1 MANQVN
7 QNNKNQRVNKG
18 SYTWYRKEVKDYN
31 NALWPFEF
39 VRQPGNVKCRSI
51 SALDDSFKDTPYN
64 LNDSESGYGR
74 YEFLS
79 YYLLKIKDKLP
90 KITHLAIGYSCI
102 YYLLEGETE
111 PKGMVYRTQLC
122 NIDKVANGV
131 DYTNGITKKKISM
144 LFDNYKMSKNVGVA
158 YELQNTVEYYI
169 NVRKNMK
176 TLGSEKPMIDIFTNP
191 DITLPSLKYFVFL
204 ENTDANAYDY
214 RNYVLAKLGF
224 DSQKLQSIQTELNSF
239 IEFVR
244 YLNDGGKYKKLKRV
258 FSMPDN
264 LLFTM
269 NTSTVDLKMVKELF
283 KSISNPSYKE
293 YLQYSAPLTEE
304 ETETIDR
311 NIKELSNLKDNP
323 QVSEKKN
330 AFEHEYNQIYN
341 LLKKMAVVLSEN
353 DYCYQ
358 SASNVEKDVWAKYLS
373 SSSGIKEMMQSEYD
387 YKRNNM
393 VINADEIYNIM
404 AVLGLHNATETNT
417 DAREIINA
425 VVEILPTY
433 FKDSRKT
440 VNSMGIGFENID
452 KATKSV
458 EVIKKLKRQL
468 LDAFEVFV
476 GCQYGILA
484 IYMSRFMNVFDKV
497 QAIGL
502 ATNLMPSIKS
512 DSRKLCCSKNILSVA
527 ERCLYKK
534 LGFSLNKSDS
544 NFYGSEEAKS
554 KLGKY
559 ESFCKAVIDVVN
571 GADTPLLTHTD
582 ESGSPKPDV
591 KVSNL
596 MAQYDCI
603 SFIIEQYK
611 TYFKI

>member
-1 MANQVN
+1 
-7 QNNKNQRVNKG
+7 
-18 SYTWYRKEVKDYN
+18 
-31 NALWPFEF
+31 
-39 VRQPGNVKCRSI
+39 
-51 SALDDSFKDTPYN
+51 
-64 LNDSESGYGR
+64 
-74 YEFLS
+74 
-79 YYLLKIKDKLP
+79 
-90 KITHLAIGYSCI
+90 
-102 YYLLEGETE
+102 
-111 PKGMVYRTQLC
+111 MVYRTQLC

-417 DAREIINA
+417 DVREIINA

-527 ERCLYKK
+527 ERCLYKN
-534 LGFSLNKSDS
+534 LGFSINKSDS
-544 NFYGSEEAKS
+544 NFYGSEESKS

-559 ESFCKAVIDVVN
+559 ESFCKAVIDVIN

-582 ESGSPKPDV
+582 ESGSPNPDV

-596 MAQYDCI
+596 MEQYDCI
-603 SFIIEQYK
+603 LFIIEQYK

>member
-7 QNNKNQRVNKG
+7 QNNKNQHANKG

-64 LNDSESGYGR
+64 LNDSKTGYGR
-74 YEFLS
+74 YDFLV
-79 YYLLKIKDKLP
+79 YYLLRIKDKLP

-102 YYLLEGETE
+102 YYLLEGEIE
-111 PKGMVYRTQLC
+111 PRGMVYRSQLC
-122 NIDKVANGV
+122 NIDKVANGI
-131 DYTNGITKKKISM
+131 DYSNAITKKRIGM
-144 LFDNYKMSKNVGVA
+144 LFDEFKMSKNQA
-158 YELQNTVEYYI
+158 LAFELQNSVEQYI
-169 NVRKNMK
+169 NIRKNMM
-176 TLGSEKPMIDIFTNP
+176 TLTSEKPMIDILTNP
-191 DITLPSLKYFVFL
+191 EITLSSLRYLVFL
-204 ENTDANAYDY
+204 ENTDVNAYDY
-214 RNYVLAKLGF
+214 RNYVAQRLGF
-224 DSQKLQSIQTELNSF
+224 DTPKLQSIETEFGSF
-239 IEFVR
+239 KKFVD
-244 YLNDGGKYKKLKRV
+244 YLKNGNKYKKLKKV
-258 FSMPDN
+258 FSMPDSE
-264 LLFTM
+264 LFM
-269 NTSTVDLKMVKELF
+269 NNPSSVDMKVVKELF
-283 KSISNPSYKE
+283 KYISNPNSQQ
-293 YLQYSAPLTEE
+293 YLQYSAPLTKE
-304 ETETIDR
+304 ETEEIDR
-311 NIKELSNLKDNP
+311 NIQALNNLKGDAGVN
-323 QVSEKKN
+323 EKRE
-330 AFEHEYNQIYN
+330 AFEHEYNQIFN

-393 VINADEIYNIM
+393 VINADEIYNIL

-544 NFYGSEEAKS
+544 NFYGSEESKS

-559 ESFCKAVIDVVN
+559 ESFCKAVIDEVN

-582 ESGSPKPDV
+582 ESGSPKADV
-591 KVSNL
+591 KISNL